1 VFTQAQ
7 FADNVYINKIK
18 ESDYFNIS
26 ISSVTQA
33 IEASGNTIC
42 SRNDIIGVINLSV
55 FVYDITSDVSK
66 MTVSASRDGV
76 GSAEVTLV
84 LADKEQSAVLLDSA
98 VKSCLEKII
107 TKSKEISKN
116 NSLVD
121 NILFKGQPSKKVNKI
136 NINGLNKF
144 LSGFTNTFEFEIGG
158 LPYSFSMSPYKC
170 NYIPYYYA
178 GGFVFKK
185 NDFSLYA
192 KSTSIL
198 QSIGFRVG
206 GLIYLPF
213 KNSEYYVGGDIGV
226 ANYYA
231 LMGISSEKSAIDKSV
246 ISTSFSPIASF
257 CIGGVLGAHKN
268 FYLKPEMR
276 IEMNSKSIDSSTIYF
291 SNFNIYLTM
300 GIK

>member
-1 VFTQAQ
+1 MFTQTL

-42 SRNDIIGVINLSV
+42 SSNDIIGVINLSV

-84 LADKEQSAVLLDSA
+84 LADREQSAVLLDSA

-107 TKSKEISKN
+107 TKSREISKN

-121 NILFKGQPSKKVNKI
+121 NILFKGQPKKRKVTFNVNY
-136 NINGLNKF
+136 LNKF
-144 LSGFTNTFEFEIGG
+144 ISEFTNTFEFEIGV

-170 NYIPYYYA
+170 NYMPYYYA

-185 NDFSLYA
+185 NEFSLYA

-206 GLIYLPF
+206 GLVYLPF
-213 KNSEYYVGGDIGV
+213 KNSQYYVGGDIGV
-226 ANYYA
+226 ADYYA
-231 LMGISSEKSAIDKSV
+231 LLDVSLKNSPINYYNNFK
-246 ISTSFSPIASF
+246 SFSPIASF